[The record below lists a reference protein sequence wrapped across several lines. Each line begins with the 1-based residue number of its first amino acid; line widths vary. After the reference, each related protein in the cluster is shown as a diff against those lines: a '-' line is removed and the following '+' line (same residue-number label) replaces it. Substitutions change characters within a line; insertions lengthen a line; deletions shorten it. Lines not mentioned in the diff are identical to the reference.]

1 MEWDFTAPSTSATNE
16 LGSDL
21 TGSGMQLSVRDRGNG
36 LGVTSTSVLMGKVL
50 LSGTVTG
57 CSDAPL
63 ESLGG
68 VKGSTGASGGPQ
80 IASSVVMS
88 DAEGSVAVDNGT
100 LTCWRAGIVFRCKRG
115 FEMNA
120 KP

>member
-21 TGSGMQLSVRDRGNG
+21 TGSGMKLNVRDRGNG
-36 LGVTSTSVLMGKVL
+36 LGVTSTSVLIGKVL
-50 LSGTVTG
+50 PSGTVTG
-57 CSDAPL
+57 CSDAPS
-63 ESLGG
+63 ESLDGM
-68 VKGSTGASGGPQ
+68 KGCTGESGSSQ
-80 IASSVVMS
+80 IESPVVMS
-88 DAEGSVAVDNGT
+88 DAEGSVAANNGT
-100 LTCWRAGIVFRCKRG
+100 LTCWRAGNVFRCERG